1 MSERPTILSFSRD
14 IPNILSLLGLFSAIL
29 SIYFSILGIF
39 SAAMIGLAWAVF
51 FDWTDGAV
59 ARRIQFRTDQQ
70 RMFGGQL
77 DSLIDIVSF
86 GLCPAIILLS
96 YGNFDPWF
104 IPGAFCI
111 VAAGVLRL
119 SYFNVYGLTSE
130 TRYQGLPMD
139 SNGLCLVTLFMLQD
153 IVHPGV
159 FLPSLYLSILALSA
173 LNVSSIKF
181 PKLAGKWYYA
191 VTLYV
196 IFSSVFFTYKL
207 CIQH

>member
-1 MSERPTILSFSRD
+1 MTKPPTILSFSRD
-14 IPNILSLLGLFSAIL
+14 IPNMLSLLGLFSAIL
-29 SIYFSILGIF
+29 AIYFAILEVF

-51 FDWTDGAV
+51 FDWTDGVV
-59 ARRIQFRTDQQ
+59 ARRMQFRTDQQ

-77 DSLIDIVSF
+77 DSLIDVVSF

-130 TRYQGLPMD
+130 TRYQGLPID
-139 SNGLCLVTLFMLQD
+139 SNGLCLVTLFMLKD
-153 IVHPGV
+153 IVDAEL
-159 FLPSLYLSILALSA
+159 FSASLYITILVLAG

-191 VTLYV
+191 VTSYV
-196 IFSSVFFTYKL
+196 IFSSAFFGYKL
-207 CIQH
+207 LA